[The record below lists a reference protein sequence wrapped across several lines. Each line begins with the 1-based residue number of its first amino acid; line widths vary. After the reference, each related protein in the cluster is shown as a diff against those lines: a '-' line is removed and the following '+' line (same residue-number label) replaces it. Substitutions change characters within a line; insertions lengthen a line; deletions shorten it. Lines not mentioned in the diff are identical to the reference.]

1 MDETPKGWYVQY
13 IDRDPET
20 IRRQEEL
27 ARKKKHDLDDEER
40 SAKFIEEQ
48 VRRGKDGKEEEVS
61 TGEADAPWR
70 RNGEVIQ
77 MPFILKETPIYT
89 ELKRESEEEKGE
101 TEGRSTRLGCFPAS
115 LLHHLCF
122 FAVAFNLGASSV
134 VAGPSKP
141 RYSNIICHNPAAVV
155 GLSCLNAC
163 FQPLCSPA
171 LGAGALKEAAV
182 AAVASAKRKDT
193 SSEPR
198 SEKKR
203 KSALE
208 EIIEVGAGP

>member
-1 MDETPKGWYVQY
+1 MRRRDGRT
-13 IDRDPET
+13 DR
-20 IRRQEEL
+20 
-27 ARKKKHDLDDEER
+27 
-40 SAKFIEEQ
+40 
-48 VRRGKDGKEEEVS
+48 
-61 TGEADAPWR
+61 W
-70 RNGEVIQ
+70 
-77 MPFILKETPIYT
+77 
-89 ELKRESEEEKGE
+89 
-101 TEGRSTRLGCFPAS
+101 STRLGCFPAS
-115 LLHHLCF
+115 LHHLCF
-122 FAVAFNLGASSV
+122 FAVAFNLGASSA

-141 RYSNIICHNPAAVV
+141 RCSNIICHNPAGVV

-171 LGAGALKEAAV
+171 LGAGALKEAAA